1 MVECQ
6 VCGTNFEIRGRD
18 QKYCSAK
25 CKQAAYRD
33 RLRAGRAVPEEA
45 ASELE
50 SLRRSRDYYRRKVE
64 NLEFE
69 RDMAV
74 LDSQMM
80 KPFNWVT
87 NQPVIEPLSADEEDE
102 LSRLKRYVRERE
114 RTEWRRPFCGLRG
127 PGPAVPMGAKPAAE
141 FTRELYE
148 DVSVL
153 RVKLNTASA
162 VRAWEDLGYPD
173 EDSWWWS
180 VLNAAEN
187 DAAWSRVE
195 DPDDADPE
203 WMGVPIS
210 AQIPER
216 PGEPPEVG

>member
-1 MVECQ
+1 MP
-6 VCGTNFEIRGRD
+6 
-18 QKYCSAK
+18 
-25 CKQAAYRD
+25 AA
-33 RLRAGRAVPEEA
+33 AV
-45 ASELE
+45 SELE
-50 SLRRSRDYYRRKVE
+50 SLRRSRDYYRRKAKD
-64 NLEFE
+64 LEFE

-87 NQPVIEPLSADEEDE
+87 NQPVVEPLSVDEEDE
-102 LSRLKRYVRERE
+102 LRRLKRYVRERE

-153 RVKLNTASA
+153 RVKMNTASA
-162 VRAWEDLGYPD
+162 VRVWEDLGYPD
-173 EDSWWWS
+173 EDSWWSS

-187 DAAWSRVE
+187 DAAWSRAE

-203 WMGVPIS
+203 WMGAPIS